1 MSTEPELVSII
12 QYLCSVIQLSI
23 RRVILFQEF
32 LGVFC
37 SPVFRF
43 HFIFSLS
50 FVLYLSSTQF
60 HPHTIPSW
68 QKPSTSSPLHPP
80 IITHT
85 RDQITLTRSTP
96 LLSNNRSISSFS
108 TAPGHHLCQ
117 PDFHQHPG
125 KLGSTSSGVS
135 ERRHY
140 RIHHP
145 VLQHG
150 RHQGVQKDRQNNAGK
165 LFLSPGK
172 PTKVDRVWDN
182 GPGTDGSWRRTW
194 KFTAAH
200 SHRGR
205 WYVSKQSPGLF

>member
-32 LGVFC
+32 WGFFLFSSVSFSFYIFFVFC
-37 SPVFRF
+37 SL
-43 HFIFSLS
+43 SLIYS
-50 FVLYLSSTQF
+50 
-60 HPHTIPSW
+60 I
-68 QKPSTSSPLHPP
+68 SSPHHSFMAKTLHPP
-80 IITHT
+80 IITRT

-150 RHQGVQKDRQNNAGK
+150 RHQGVEKDRQNYAGK

-172 PTKVDRVWDN
+172 STKVDRVWDN
-182 GPGTDGSWRRTW
+182 GPGTDGSWRRT
-194 KFTAAH
+194 
-200 SHRGR
+200 
-205 WYVSKQSPGLF
+205 